1 MPYRVVVSDLSPCA
15 GRAAPRVLGE
25 FASAAQAVAA
35 CRAVV
40 EAALQGL
47 RQPGW
52 GADDLF
58 LAYTVQG
65 PDAYVVGPAGE
76 SVGFSAWRHA
86 RERSLQW
93 CEGRREGRGT
103 LPWLDG
109 PAAGLRPG
117 ANADVVRRGRAAVTQ
132 GAG

>member
-1 MPYRVVVSDLSPCA
+1 VPYRVVVSDLSPAA

-65 PDAYVVGPAGE
+65 PDAYVVGPPGE

-93 CEGRREGRGT
+93 CEGRGS

-109 PAAGLRPG
+109 PAPGWRPG
-117 ANADVVRRGRAAVTQ
+117 ANADVERHGRVPVRQ